1 MVPAFTIVFD
11 AAFKKSVSDAVAWF
25 DSIVSL
31 PEFVKSCGN
40 IKVGGEAKTYAA

>member
-1 MVPAFTIVFD
+1 MVPAFTNVFD

-31 PEFVKSCGN
+31 PEFFKLCGN
-40 IKVGGEAKTYAA
+40 IKAGGEAKAASA